1 VPAQVQFE
9 DAERPG
15 VVIVVEADPQ
25 TAVAPGPGDSNAIV
39 SCPNGSRHIV
49 VGDYRVVKVKLQA
62 AAAEGHE
69 SGTTPQPNT
78 GVS

>member
-1 VPAQVQFE
+1 MPAQVQFE

-15 VVIVVEADPQ
+15 VIIVVEADPQ
-25 TAVAPGPGDSNAIV
+25 TAVAPGPGDCNSIV

-49 VGDYRVVKVKLQA
+49 VGDYREVKIKLQA
-62 AAAEGHE
+62 AAAENHE
-69 SGTTPQPNT
+69 SGTNPKPNT